1 MPKTANKISLLIE
14 DQLPA
19 FISDEY
25 ELFSKFVQKY
35 YEQLE
40 LQGQPL
46 DIAHNIA
53 TYRNI
58 DFYEKRVLQQETKLA
73 EFAQDT
79 DTTIT
84 VVDASA
90 FPDSGYLKVN
100 EEICFYKE
108 RTDTKF
114 LHVSRGV
121 SGNTTLGDLYSE
133 STFVTTQAADHPNGS
148 SVQNI
153 SNLFLFAL
161 VKSFEAQYLP
171 DFPVSYLNENI
182 DQRTLIK
189 NIGDF
194 YKSKGTKLIL
204 SSSYL
209 SV

>member
-153 SNLFLFAL
+153 SL
-161 VKSFEAQYLP
+161 S
-171 DFPVSYLNENI
+171 
-182 DQRTLIK
+182 LIH
-189 NIGDF
+189 I
-194 YKSKGTKLIL
+194 
-204 SSSYL
+204 
-209 SV
+209 